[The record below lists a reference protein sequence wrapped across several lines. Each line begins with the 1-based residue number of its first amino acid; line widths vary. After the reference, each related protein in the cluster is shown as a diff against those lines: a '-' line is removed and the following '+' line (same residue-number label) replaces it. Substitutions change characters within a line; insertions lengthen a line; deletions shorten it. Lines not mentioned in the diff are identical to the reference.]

1 MTGTSMPE
9 IPSDRSSTT
18 YRVFGRCTIASV
30 ALPTKSLG
38 KTGVRVT
45 TLGAGC
51 AWLGR
56 RADGSIDQ
64 EAGVATILA
73 ALEAGIHLIDTA
85 SLYAQGTAEV
95 AVGEALRQRPDL
107 AASVIVETKVR
118 DVRDFHY
125 TADETHRSVETS
137 LKRLALDHIHVVYI
151 HDPPASIL
159 QQVMASDGALAAL
172 RQLQSEGIIGHVGIA
187 SNNPWDNAPYVETG
201 EFEAAVVPDAFSLIS
216 QVARER
222 IFPAAERFGMGVV
235 VATPLERGLLA
246 TGTKALRPEDHINR
260 SFNPEVLHHVEQ
272 LEEVCARHRVTL
284 LAAALQYV
292 VRHPLVATTIPG
304 FRSPDQPAASVEA
317 MLEEIPEAFW
327 DEIEP
332 LVRDFKVAVPPQ

>member
-1 MTGTSMPE
+1 MAHSRP
-9 IPSDRSSTT
+9 
-18 YRVFGRCTIASV
+18 
-30 ALPTKSLG
+30 ALPTKVLG
-38 KTGVRVT
+38 KTGLQVT

-56 RADGSIDQ
+56 RTDGSIDQ
-64 EAGVATILA
+64 EMGVATILA
-73 ALEAGIHLIDTA
+73 ALDAGIRLIDTA

-95 AVGEALRQRPDL
+95 AVGEALRQRRELVP
-107 AASVIVETKVR
+107 SVVVETKVR
-118 DVRDFHY
+118 DVRDFGY
-125 TADETHRSVETS
+125 TADETRRSVETS
-137 LKRLALDHIHVVYI
+137 LRRLKLDHIDVVYI
-151 HDPPASIL
+151 HDPPAAVL
-159 QQVMASDGALAAL
+159 PQVMAADGALAAL
-172 RQLQSEGIIGHVGIA
+172 RQFQSQGVVGHVGIA

-246 TGTKALRPEDHINR
+246 TGTRALRSEDHINR
-260 SFNPEVLHHVEQ
+260 SFSPEVLTHVAR
-272 LEEVCARHRVTL
+272 LEEVCARHAVSL

-304 FRSPDQPAASVEA
+304 FRSPDQPSASVAA
-317 MLEEIPEAFW
+317 MLEWIPEAFW
-327 DEIEP
+327 EEIEP
-332 LVRDFKVAVPPQ
+332 LVRDFSVAVPPQ